1 MPTHPHITHA
11 HTRSFSRE
19 TVQPAFL
26 KPSHPLPPTPSLTLL
41 LPRLQAVAPQDGQA
55 RSGPGRLTW
64 MTTQSDEEP
73 LPILP
78 GNRERSSTTKAS
90 DTSLSGYVRRCGRKG
105 QPPTMRYVVTGVSC
119 MPPPACLHI
128 TVFLVEVSNLRVR
141 SKLLLM
147 FELHVFSFN
156 CRLRHDIL
164 IEAPPFIRYTYM
176 YCTNIWDQFKPHPS

>member
-1 MPTHPHITHA
+1 MILKELETLGLLPLHMQSHTHNITHTSFTCPHTHTSHA
-11 HTRSFSRE
+11 HTHARSFSQE

-26 KPSHPLPPTPSLTLL
+26 KPNHPLPPTPSLTLL

-55 RSGPGRLTW
+55 RSGPGHLTW

-128 TVFLVEVSNLRVR
+128 TILLVEVSNLRVR

-147 FELHVFSFN
+147 FELHVFTQ
-156 CRLRHDIL
+156 
-164 IEAPPFIRYTYM
+164 P
-176 YCTNIWDQFKPHPS
+176 

>member
-11 HTRSFSRE
+11 HARSFSRE

-26 KPSHPLPPTPSLTLL
+26 KPSHLLPQTPSLTLL

-55 RSGPGRLTW
+55 RSGLGRLTW

-78 GNRERSSTTKAS
+78 GNRERSNTTKAS

-105 QPPTMRYVVTGVSC
+105 QPRTMRYVVTGVS
-119 MPPPACLHI
+119 PACLHI
-128 TVFLVEVSNLRVR
+128 TVLLMEVSNLRVR

-147 FELHVFSFN
+147 FELHVFTQ
-156 CRLRHDIL
+156 
-164 IEAPPFIRYTYM
+164 P
-176 YCTNIWDQFKPHPS
+176 